1 MDDKFLE
8 IALKTEEAILKR
20 RVKEAQ
26 ELEKKWI
33 LKLSELMNWDYEKL
47 VPSLN
52 SEETLDSLFFNL
64 SCADEYIREIKLYVD
79 LIDEDPEFMKDL
91 LKDIVPY

>member
-1 MDDKFLE
+1 MDNKFIE

-20 RVKEAQ
+20 RAKEAQ

-33 LKLSELMNWDYEKL
+33 LKLSELMNWDYDKL

-52 SEETLDSLFFNL
+52 SEETLDDLFLDL
-64 SCADEYIREIKLYVD
+64 SCADEYIRQLKLFID
-79 LIDEDPEFMKDL
+79 LIEEDPEYMKDL
-91 LKDIVPY
+91 LKDVVPY